1 MDQFISKHD
10 ESVIGVLS
18 GWDRIVFRGT
28 LRILCVVTGMMEY
41 LNHASVLLRDFGS
54 HAEAMTA
61 TLLKASLEAAER
73 YERPIRYLPSSG
85 TNKEEVALEILR
97 EHPIESGLV
106 CVLKCVEP
114 CLSYEIY
121 RDRKAKQIDLRAKH
135 RKCLHL
141 YHYFLDPYFGL
152 MNARIQTWF
161 PFSVQICLNGRQ
173 WLARKMD
180 KSGLAY
186 DRHDNSFPWIADF
199 EKAQHQM
206 NGLHKLNWPRFLDS
220 IARRLNPAANQ
231 MFECF
236 PVSYYWSG
244 YQTEWATDV
253 AFRSHQ
259 ALASIYPQLTR
270 GAITSF
276 SSPDIM
282 RFLGRGYNSRFS
294 GEIVSDFKERPE
306 GIRVKHQVNG
316 NSLKMYDKGPNV
328 LRIETT
334 INYPRDLKV
343 YRTSENDP
351 EGCKK
356 WLPMRKG
363 VADLYRRAQLSHKA
377 NERYLDALAQLDTS
391 TRLEDLFAPVSRSF
405 KRKGKTNRALR
416 LWTLEDQ
423 ALLEAIN
430 RPEFLLA
437 GFRNRDLSV
446 TLYPNDQTTSAA
458 RNRAAAR
465 ISYRLRILR
474 AHGLISKLSKTRR
487 YRTTAKGR
495 QIATAAIMS
504 QKVTVEQLAKAAA

>member
-10 ESVIGVLS
+10 GSVTGVLS

-28 LRILCVVTGMMEY
+28 YRILCVVSGMMKY
-41 LNHASVLLRDFGS
+41 LCHASVLLRDFGA
-54 HAEAMTA
+54 HAEGMTS
-61 TLLKASLEAAER
+61 TLLNASLEAARR
-73 YERPIRYLPSSG
+73 YERPIRYLPSSA
-85 TNKEEVALEILR
+85 TDKEQIALEILR
-97 EHPIESGLV
+97 ENPVESGLV

-114 CLSYEIY
+114 CLSFEIY
-121 RDRKAKQIDLRAKH
+121 RDREAKQIDLRAKH

-161 PFSVQICLNGRQ
+161 PFCVQVCLNGRQ

-180 KSGLAY
+180 KAGLAY
-186 DRHDNSFPWIADF
+186 DRHDNCFPWIEDF
-199 EKAQHQM
+199 VKAQRQM
-206 NGLHKLNWPRFLDS
+206 DGLHKLNWPRFLDS
-220 IARRLNPAANQ
+220 IARRLNPAANR
-231 MFECF
+231 MFACF

-253 AFRSHQ
+253 AFNSHR
-259 ALASIYPQLTR
+259 ALASIYPQLIS

-276 SSPDIM
+276 SSSDIL
-282 RFLGRGYNSRFS
+282 RFLGRRYNGRFS
-294 GEIVSDFKERPE
+294 GEVASDIKERPE

-334 INYPRDLKV
+334 INQPRDLKV

-363 VADLYRRAQLSHKA
+363 VADLYRRAQLSQKA
-377 NERYLDALAQLDTS
+377 NERYLDALAHLDTT
-391 TRLEDLFAPVSRSF
+391 TRLEDLFAPVSRPC
-405 KRKGKTNRALR
+405 KRRGKRVRALR

-423 ALLEAIN
+423 ALLEVIN

-437 GFRNRDLSV
+437 GFRNRDIAQI
-446 TLYPNDQTTSAA
+446 LYPGDQTTTAA

-465 ISYRLRILR
+465 VSYRLRILR
-474 AHGLISKLSKTRR
+474 AHGIIAKLSKTRR

-495 QIATAAIMS
+495 QITTAAILS
-504 QKVTVEQLAKAAA
+504 QKVTVQQLANAAA